1 MTETKEK
8 RRGWVKNAAIIFLA
22 VLLVLTFFS
31 NTWLNR
37 SLPEVAAQYPTSG
50 SINLKI
56 RGEGTVS
63 ANQTEKVSIAE
74 SRKIKG
80 VAVRVGDTVTKGQA
94 LFLLADTES
103 AELDAAQKNL
113 DTLELAYEKALLDRS
128 VGSGTN
134 YEVQKAQ
141 LALEAAMERRD
152 KAKEYDAERKPLEL
166 AAAEAAT
173 ALAAAISNAEQLPE
187 KIALDAATEAKTQ
200 AEAAQT
206 KAKSDFDYYATLH
219 GISDYQGLAD
229 QLETLQDELDKAWD
243 AIDKLN
249 DEISELERKKQAAES
264 SEDTAEQNLN
274 NTITEAA
281 ESYINSPRPAQQLEE
296 IKAQYTAAKA
306 AWDAIVSVRY
316 QDCVNVER
324 AKENDKNGEIFQGP
338 WALSSVT
345 VFVTSSSFGSGD
357 KGQQMVDNAANLTI
371 DELNQVYRSM
381 VRWHMTADAAEALAA
396 ARGDDASL
404 EAIRKELEAKN
415 EEYGT
420 QWDALEKKEADY
432 NETRSILN
440 DRELSAAYDAVLEA
454 NEAVKRAGDDVYAA
468 KLAYDSAAKAPSVN
482 VDAAQKTYDK
492 AKEQLDALEK
502 AYTGVGT
509 YAEEKQNVLNAQEAL
524 ENVYLNQKKEDIQ
537 DQKDELD
544 LQQQKEELDKARK
557 EVEELT
563 KNASETIIYA
573 PCDGTISAM
582 HVAAGDTTVMNEAMA
597 EIELTDQ
604 GHTLTIEVS
613 KEQAARVKVGD
624 QAEISGRWGA
634 DIRATLAS
642 IGNSKTNPGE
652 SKVLTFDL
660 KGEDVVAGQSLTL
673 SVGSKSQNYEVI
685 VPNAAVRQDSQ
696 GKFVLVVN
704 SKSTPLGN
712 RYYVNRVDVE
722 VQATDDDNSAVKGM
736 ITTGDFVVMTSTAP
750 LKSGDQVRLP
760 ES

>member
-1 MTETKEK
+1 MTETKER

-63 ANQTEKVSIAE
+63 ANQIEKVSIAE

-141 LALEAAMERRD
+141 LTLEAAMERRD

-206 KAKSDFDYYATLH
+206 KAKSDFDYYAKLH

-264 SEDTAEQNLN
+264 GEWAAEQNLRS
-274 NTITEAA
+274 TITEAA
-281 ESYINSPRPAQQLEE
+281 ESYLYSPRPAQQLEE

-316 QDCVNVER
+316 QDCIDVE
-324 AKENDKNGEIFQGP
+324 KDNPSNTFYGP
-338 WALSSVT
+338 VPLSDVT

-357 KGQQMVDNAANLTI
+357 KGQQMVDNAANLTRE
-371 DELNQVYRSM
+371 ELNQVYRSM
-381 VRWHMTADAAEALAA
+381 MWWHMTADAAEALAA
-396 ARGDDASL
+396 ASGDDASL
-404 EAIRKELEAKN
+404 EAIRKELDAKN
-415 EEYGT
+415 EEYDT
-420 QWDALEKKEADY
+420 QWDALKKKEADY
-432 NETRSILN
+432 DETRSILN
-440 DRELSAAYDAVLEA
+440 DRELSAAYDAVLAA

-492 AKEQLDALEK
+492 AKEQLEALEK

-557 EVEELT
+557 QVEELT

-712 RYYVNRVDVE
+712 RYYVNRVDVD

>member
-1 MTETKEK
+1 MTETKER

-63 ANQTEKVSIAE
+63 ANQIEKVSIAE

-141 LALEAAMERRD
+141 LTLEAAMERRD

-206 KAKSDFDYYATLH
+206 KAKSDFDYYAKLH

-243 AIDKLN
+243 TIDKLN

-264 SEDTAEQNLN
+264 SEDTAKQNLW
-274 NTITEAA
+274 NTIFEAA

-316 QDCVNVER
+316 QDCVNVE
-324 AKENDKNGEIFQGP
+324 KDEKNRKDGEIFKGP

-371 DELNQVYRSM
+371 EELNQAYRSM
-381 VRWHMTADAAEALAA
+381 VWWHMTADAAEALAA

-492 AKEQLDALEK
+492 AKEQLEALEK

-537 DQKDELD
+537 GQKDELD

-557 EVEELT
+557 QVEELT

-712 RYYVNRVDVE
+712 RYYVNRVDVD

>member
-1 MTETKEK
+1 MTETKER

-63 ANQTEKVSIAE
+63 ANQIEKVSIAE

-206 KAKSDFDYYATLH
+206 KAKSDFDYYAKLH

-264 SEDTAEQNLN
+264 GEWTAEQNLW

-324 AKENDKNGEIFQGP
+324 AKENDKNGEIFKGP
-338 WALSSVT
+338 WKLDSVT

-381 VRWHMTADAAEALAA
+381 VWWHMTADAAEALAA

-415 EEYGT
+415 EEYDT

-432 NETRSILN
+432 DETRSILN

-712 RYYVNRVDVE
+712 RYYVNRVDVD

>member
-1 MTETKEK
+1 MTETKER

-63 ANQTEKVSIAE
+63 ANQIEKVSIAE

-206 KAKSDFDYYATLH
+206 KAKSDFDYYAKLH

-264 SEDTAEQNLN
+264 GEDTAKQNLW

-281 ESYINSPRPAQQLEE
+281 DSYLYSPRPAQQLEE

-316 QDCVNVER
+316 QDCVNVE
-324 AKENDKNGEIFQGP
+324 KDNPSNTFYGP
-338 WALSSVT
+338 VPLSSVT

-357 KGQQMVDNAANLTI
+357 KGQQMVDNAASLTTE
-371 DELNQVYRSM
+371 ELTQAYRSM
-381 VRWHMTADAAEALAA
+381 VWWHMTADAAEALAA
-396 ARGDDASL
+396 ASGDDASL

-415 EEYGT
+415 EEYDT
-420 QWDALEKKEADY
+420 QWDALKKKEADY
-432 NETRSILN
+432 DETRSILN

-557 EVEELT
+557 QVDELT

-604 GHTLTIEVS
+604 GHTLSFEVS

-712 RYYVNRVDVE
+712 RYYVNRVDVD

>member
-1 MTETKEK
+1 M
-8 RRGWVKNAAIIFLA
+8 
-22 VLLVLTFFS
+22 
-31 NTWLNR
+31 
-37 SLPEVAAQYPTSG
+37 
-50 SINLKI
+50 
-56 RGEGTVS
+56 
-63 ANQTEKVSIAE
+63 
-74 SRKIKG
+74 
-80 VAVRVGDTVTKGQA
+80 
-94 LFLLADTES
+94 
-103 AELDAAQKNL
+103 
-113 DTLELAYEKALLDRS
+113 
-128 VGSGTN
+128 
-134 YEVQKAQ
+134 
-141 LALEAAMERRD
+141 
-152 KAKEYDAERKPLEL
+152 
-166 AAAEAAT
+166 
-173 ALAAAISNAEQLPE
+173 
-187 KIALDAATEAKTQ
+187 
-200 AEAAQT
+200 
-206 KAKSDFDYYATLH
+206 
-219 GISDYQGLAD
+219 
-229 QLETLQDELDKAWD
+229 
-243 AIDKLN
+243 
-249 DEISELERKKQAAES
+249 
-264 SEDTAEQNLN
+264 
-274 NTITEAA
+274 
-281 ESYINSPRPAQQLEE
+281 
-296 IKAQYTAAKA
+296 
-306 AWDAIVSVRY
+306 
-316 QDCVNVER
+316 
-324 AKENDKNGEIFQGP
+324 
-338 WALSSVT
+338 
-345 VFVTSSSFGSGD
+345 
-357 KGQQMVDNAANLTI
+357 
-371 DELNQVYRSM
+371 
-381 VRWHMTADAAEALAA
+381 
-396 ARGDDASL
+396 
-404 EAIRKELEAKN
+404 
-415 EEYGT
+415 
-420 QWDALEKKEADY
+420 
-432 NETRSILN
+432 
-440 DRELSAAYDAVLEA
+440 LEA

-557 EVEELT
+557 QVEELT

-604 GHTLTIEVS
+604 GHTLSFEVS

-652 SKVLTFDL
+652 RKVLTFDL

>member
-1 MTETKEK
+1 MTETKER

-63 ANQTEKVSIAE
+63 ANQIEKVSIAE

-206 KAKSDFDYYATLH
+206 KAKSDFDYYAKLH

-229 QLETLQDELDKAWD
+229 QLETLQDELFELNRKYGELAWQIDSLDGTITD
-243 AIDKLN
+243 AANSLMNSPKPSQQLG
-249 DEISELERKKQAAES
+249 EIKKQYDEAKSLWDRLSGEYYYCVDVENQNTDFLGPVS
-264 SEDTAEQNLN
+264 ISHKSKDGLRSLEDSDIKNYVLFFSVKGKTTLGDGLYTADEVH
-274 NTITEAA
+274 TIITESTVNA
-281 ESYINSPRPAQQLEE
+281 ENMLL
-296 IKAQYTAAKA
+296 K
-306 AWDAIVSVRY
+306 
-316 QDCVNVER
+316 
-324 AKENDKNGEIFQGP
+324 
-338 WALSSVT
+338 WA
-345 VFVTSSSFGSGD
+345 
-357 KGQQMVDNAANLTI
+357 
-371 DELNQVYRSM
+371 YRSM
-381 VRWHMTADAAEALAA
+381 VWWGMTYDAGSVYVDGGS
-396 ARGDDASL
+396 GDLSIESL
-404 EAIRKELEAKN
+404 DKQIREKEEQRN
-415 EEYGT
+415 EI
-420 QWDALEKKEADY
+420 LEK
-432 NETRSILN
+432 LN

-468 KLAYDSAAKAPSVN
+468 QLAYDSAAKAPSVN

-492 AKEQLDALEK
+492 AKEQLEALEK

-537 DQKDELD
+537 GQKDELD

-557 EVEELT
+557 KVEELT

-604 GHTLTIEVS
+604 GHTLSFEVS

-660 KGEDVVAGQSLTL
+660 KGEDVVAGQSLKL

-712 RYYVNRVDVE
+712 RYYVNRVDVD

>member
-1 MTETKEK
+1 MTETKER

-63 ANQTEKVSIAE
+63 ANQIEKVSIAE

-206 KAKSDFDYYATLH
+206 KAKSDFDYYAKLH

-264 SEDTAEQNLN
+264 GEDTAKQNLW

-281 ESYINSPRPAQQLEE
+281 DSYLYSPRPAQQLEE

-316 QDCVNVER
+316 QDCVNVE
-324 AKENDKNGEIFQGP
+324 KDNPSNTFYGP
-338 WALSSVT
+338 VPLSSVT

-371 DELNQVYRSM
+371 EELNQAYRSM
-381 VRWHMTADAAEALAA
+381 VWWHMTADAAEALAA

-604 GHTLTIEVS
+604 GHTLSFEVS

-652 SKVLTFDL
+652 RKALTFDL

>member
-1 MTETKEK
+1 MTETKER

-63 ANQTEKVSIAE
+63 ANQIEKVSIAE

-206 KAKSDFDYYATLH
+206 KAKSDFDYYAKLH

-229 QLETLQDELDKAWD
+229 QLETLQDELFELNRKYGDLAWQIDSLDGTIED
-243 AIDKLN
+243 AANSLKNSPKPSQQLG
-249 DEISELERKKQAAES
+249 EIKKQYDEAKSLWDRLSGEYYYCVDVENQNTDFRGPVS
-264 SEDTAEQNLN
+264 ISRKSKDDLRSLEDSDIDIKNCVLFFSVQGETTLGDGLYTADEVY
-274 NTITEAA
+274 TIITESA
-281 ESYINSPRPAQQLEE
+281 
-296 IKAQYTAAKA
+296 
-306 AWDAIVSVRY
+306 
-316 QDCVNVER
+316 VN
-324 AKENDKNGEIFQGP
+324 KDNLLLK
-338 WALSSVT
+338 WA
-345 VFVTSSSFGSGD
+345 
-357 KGQQMVDNAANLTI
+357 
-371 DELNQVYRSM
+371 YRSM
-381 VRWHMTADAAEALAA
+381 VWWGMTYDAGSVYVDGGS
-396 ARGDDASL
+396 GDQSIESL
-404 EAIRKELEAKN
+404 DKQIREKEEQRN
-415 EEYGT
+415 EI
-420 QWDALEKKEADY
+420 LEK
-432 NETRSILN
+432 LN

-454 NEAVKRAGDDVYAA
+454 NEAVKRADDDVYAA

-712 RYYVNRVDVE
+712 RYYVNRVDVD

>member
-1 MTETKEK
+1 MTETKER

-63 ANQTEKVSIAE
+63 ANQIEKVSIAE

-166 AAAEAAT
+166 AATEAAT

-206 KAKSDFDYYATLH
+206 KAKSDFDYYAKLH

-243 AIDKLN
+243 TIDKLN

-264 SEDTAEQNLN
+264 GEGTARQNLLS
-274 NTITEAA
+274 TITEAA
-281 ESYINSPRPAQQLEE
+281 ESYLYSPRPAQQLEE

-316 QDCVNVER
+316 QDCVDVE
-324 AKENDKNGEIFQGP
+324 KNNPSSTFYGP
-338 WALSSVT
+338 VRLSDVT

-357 KGQQMVDNAANLTI
+357 EGQQMVDNAANLTTT
-371 DELNQVYRSM
+371 ELTQAYRSM
-381 VRWHMTADAAEALAA
+381 VWWHMTADAAEALAA
-396 ARGDDASL
+396 ASGDDASL

-415 EEYGT
+415 DEYDT
-420 QWDALEKKEADY
+420 QWDALKKKEADY
-432 NETRSILN
+432 DETRSILN

-557 EVEELT
+557 QVEELT

-604 GHTLTIEVS
+604 GHTLSFEVS

-712 RYYVNRVDVE
+712 RYYVNRVDVD

-736 ITTGDFVVMTSTAP
+736 ITTSDFVVMTSTAP